1 VSHVIHS
8 INSTI
13 NGCCDHRQV
22 IADEEH
28 HIYAA
33 KMIGLADALLFG
45 RKTFDLLEA
54 FWLSAAERSDLPNY
68 MIQFAKSIN
77 GAKKYVSSNRS
88 LKTDWPN
95 CTLIPGDIRDNMKS
109 LRAKN
114 PGIMVIFGSPSM
126 GRSLAEADEI
136 DESHFLI
143 QPLAADEEPR
153 LFSRLGTPIEF
164 RLIDVTTLKS
174 GVLLTRYGRKA

>member
-1 VSHVIHS
+1 MSHVIHS

-28 HIYAA
+28 HIYAS

-54 FWLSAAERSDLPNY
+54 FWPSAAERSDLPNY
-68 MIQFAKSIN
+68 MIQFAKAIN
-77 GAKKYVSSNRS
+77 EVKKYVSSNRS

-95 CTLIPGDIRDNMKS
+95 CTLISGDIRDNIKS
-109 LRAKN
+109 LRAEH
-114 PGIMVIFGSPSM
+114 PGIIIIFGSPSM
-126 GRSLAEADEI
+126 GCSLAEAGEI

-143 QPLAADEEPR
+143 QPIAADDEPR
-153 LFSRLGTPIEF
+153 LFSRLSTPINF

-174 GVLLTRYGRKA
+174 GVLLARYGRKD